1 MTAPLRERDGALA
14 LLASAAERARA
25 GTGGLVLLRGATGTG
40 RTSVLER
47 AARHAE
53 GLGMRVLH
61 ARCSPEYSCVP
72 FGTLLHL
79 LDAPEDAGPAPDGTR
94 GAAERLWRLL
104 LSYTAETPL
113 LLAVDDAHLLDDHS
127 RLWLAETARRVDRLP
142 VLEPTE
148 AELRHDRE
156 APVLEIQAEC
166 RRLRQSTTSL
176 LRSLPDVSWQRTG
189 YSRSMGTVSI
199 RGLAEQLLLHD
210 QLVLAALNDTLDRVG
225 ARHGIAEASKA
236 SLAEL
241 QRLSP
246 APTS

>member
-1 MTAPLRERDGALA
+1 LRERDGALA

-79 LDAPEDAGPAPDGTR
+79 LDAPEDTGPAPDGIR
-94 GAAERLWRLL
+94 GVAERLWRLL
-104 LSYTAETPL
+104 FSYAAETPL

-142 VLEPTE
+142 VLVVATE
-148 AELRHDRE
+148 
-156 APVLEIQAEC
+156 
-166 RRLRQSTTSL
+166 
-176 LRSLPDVSWQRTG
+176 RSQYDIDTRPP
-189 YSRSMGTVSI
+189 
-199 RGLAEQLLLHD
+199 GLAHALSPSLVHAHTLAPLTDPAAAAIVRAPFPPAGPRWTAACVRAGAGSPLLLH
-210 QLVLAALNDTLDRVG
+210 ALLDDLG
-225 ARHGIAEASKA
+225 GTACHH
-236 SLAEL
+236 
-241 QRLSP
+241 
-246 APTS
+246 

>member
-1 MTAPLRERDGALA
+1 CHHGTYPCVIPLRGHTLPNRGYGPQQFPPPQETAMTAPLRERDGALA

-40 RTSVLER
+40 RTAVLER

-53 GLGMRVLH
+53 GLGLRVLH
-61 ARCSPEYSCVP
+61 ARCSPDYSSVP

-127 RLWLAETARRVDRLP
+127 RRWLADAARRIDRLP
-142 VLEPTE
+142 VLVVATE
-148 AELRHDRE
+148 GVEG
-156 APVLEIQAEC
+156 
-166 RRLRQSTTSL
+166 RR
-176 LRSLPDVSWQRTG
+176 G
-189 YSRSMGTVSI
+189 GT
-199 RGLAEQLLLHD
+199 
-210 QLVLAALNDTLDRVG
+210 
-225 ARHGIAEASKA
+225 
-236 SLAEL
+236 
-241 QRLSP
+241 
-246 APTS
+246 